1 MTVCVDASLVVTLLL
16 PDERTAEVEFLFSEW
31 THEGTRLISP
41 PLLYAEAPSA
51 VLRAQFEGRIDPED
65 AGRAFGD
72 FCDLDIAVVSAN
84 DLYIR
89 AWELAKEHEQRRIYD
104 SMYLA
109 LAQAEGCEL
118 WTGDL
123 RLANSVD
130 RPWVKWVGG
139 QYEPGLSLC

>member
-16 PDERTAEVEFLFSEW
+16 PDEQTAAVEYLFSEW
-31 THEGTRLISP
+31 AHESTRLISP

-51 VLRAQFEGRIDPED
+51 ILRAQFEGRIDAED
-65 AGRAFGD
+65 AERAFGD
-72 FCDLDIAVVSAN
+72 FCDLGIAVVSTN
-84 DLYIR
+84 DLHVR
-89 AWELAKEHEQRRIYD
+89 AWELAKEHGQRRIYD

-118 WTGDL
+118 WTADL
-123 RLANSVD
+123 RLANSVA

-139 QYEPGLSLC
+139 